1 MLEDCFEY
9 YKGCQD
15 CQTFGNIQRVPA
27 SVLNP
32 IIKPWPFRGWG
43 IDLIGQINPP
53 SSKWHKFVLLATN
66 YFTKWVE
73 AIPLKKLT
81 SENMVE
87 FVKEHI
93 IYRFGIPQT
102 ITTDQG
108 TQFTSSEFKKFAESM
123 GIKLLNSSPYY
134 AQANGQAEAS
144 NKIMIK
150 IIQKKIDQKPKK
162 WHSVL
167 NEALWAYRMTPHG
180 ATKTS
185 PYELVYGHHAVL
197 PWEMQ
202 SKSRRVVLQKGL
214 SFKDYNDLMM
224 DELED
229 LHMIR
234 LRAFENIEKNKMRVA
249 KYYNKK
255 VKVKQFAEGDL
266 VWKALLLIGTKYSMF
281 GKWSPNWE
289 GPFRVV
295 RCTPGNAYILKT
307 LLGEEFTAAINGR
320 YLKKYY
326 PSIEVDH

>member
-1 MLEDCFEY
+1 
-9 YKGCQD
+9 
-15 CQTFGNIQRVPA
+15 
-27 SVLNP
+27 
-32 IIKPWPFRGWG
+32 
-43 IDLIGQINPP
+43 
-53 SSKWHKFVLLATN
+53 
-66 YFTKWVE
+66 
-73 AIPLKKLT
+73 
-81 SENMVE
+81 
-87 FVKEHI
+87 
-93 IYRFGIPQT
+93 
-102 ITTDQG
+102 
-108 TQFTSSEFKKFAESM
+108 
-123 GIKLLNSSPYY
+123 
-134 AQANGQAEAS
+134 
-144 NKIMIK
+144 MIK
-150 IIQKKIDQKPKK
+150 IIQKKIVQKPKR

-167 NEALWAYRMTPHG
+167 NEALWAYRMAPHG

-202 SKSRRVVLQKGL
+202 SDSRRVVLQKDL
-214 SFKDYNDLMM
+214 SSKDYSDLMM

-234 LRAFENIEKNKMRVA
+234 LSALENIEKNKMRVA

-266 VWKALLLIGTKYSMF
+266 VWKALLPIGTKYSTF

-289 GPFRVV
+289 GPFQVV

-326 PSIEVDH
+326 PSIEIDH